1 MAAEMTSAQVR
12 SKLVDA
18 LKLDLVG
25 PEKSLGDLAEVLP
38 QSPSRWYLTG
48 FLAPLD
54 APAER
59 RSDADADDDLDSAGE
74 SGLDDDVVP
83 ETTAASKQK
92 FLPSSIGLS
101 VLLPKEATRLTV
113 RVRWADYRKSEPPNP
128 EQWSRK
134 QFEEILTLELPDT
147 LAAPKEKKIP
157 GTGVKEH
164 GLFVALMILPVGGF
178 QSEAGLPKGSR
189 TVSVFLVNRRAPKG
203 DELRDEAFAFQTEL
217 HLSADKPLLPR
228 PNTRGLMSDDWDEN
242 VADIQYQDIGEYA
255 VGHNIAAAG
264 TSTKPTP
271 AGYPKP
277 RWNGLPHPTSM
288 MWSLVS
294 TS

>member
-1 MAAEMTSAQVR
+1 MAAGMTSAQVR
-12 SKLVDA
+12 SKLVEA

-25 PEKSLGDLAEVLP
+25 PEKDLGDLAEVLP

-54 APAER
+54 APAEQ

-92 FLPSSIGLS
+92 YLPSSIGLS

-113 RVRWADYRKSEPPNP
+113 QVRWADYRQERAPNP

-157 GTGVKEH
+157 GTGIKEH

-189 TVSVFLVNRRAPKG
+189 TISVFLVNRRAPKG

-264 TSTKPTP
+264 NDHEAYTCWIPE
-271 AGYPKP
+271 AQVE
-277 RWNGLPHPTSM
+277 RVARPTSM
-288 MWSLVS
+288 TWSLVS